1 MSDYFDIV
9 DVRKIEWLIENN
21 DKLDLGKS
29 YVRGKLVGGDGQ
41 LDILRKYHKRAIM
54 FEGVVPQSYFQHDGV
69 GRRFTREIGLTNL
82 SRKIRH
88 TIAKGLID
96 IDMKNAHPCFLLY
109 FCQKNALN
117 TPYLEKY
124 VMNRDELLNELM
136 EARGITRDE
145 AKKILLRAINRD
157 DGYYRQEQGDPSW
170 LYDYH
175 QETKFIAEQLSKL
188 YPEYLKQAEKAK
200 KRKCQEEWNMKGSAV
215 NRLLC
220 DMENECLKKVEQVVR
235 NHGGNAKVLAYDG
248 CMITD
253 EIRPK
258 LGELL
263 ADIEAV
269 VALDYPTLIFK
280 MDEKVMNEGFT
291 VPDDWKTKKERKT
304 EEEHKKEEK
313 RIKKQIQKEIDEEDD
328 EEEYKLWKE
337 EFELTHC
344 KIRNNTS
351 IAFKDHSGEWDFR
364 TLSDLQDMYSERGN
378 QWRKFT
384 LRWWF
389 GDPTMRVF
397 QYADMFSPTETVPEN
412 AFSLWVDYPLMAYR
426 NPLQKFYDVC
436 PESGLLFEQYSNKQI
451 GKSPVDPEH
460 RFQFNILCP
469 ASEFVINHIKILC
482 GNIKPS
488 HEYVLDWV
496 AQALQYPHNKTT
508 MLAFASSE
516 GAGKDSFL
524 HLLRKLFGRRKVCE
538 TSRPDDIFGR
548 FNSKLIDSLLIVL
561 NEMSAQDTAKYDKDM
576 KMLITESEIPIESK
590 GQKIITLR
598 SFHRLILFTNQENFP
613 VQTSKSDRRKL
624 INRCSDEKV
633 GDSAYFDTLYKYIDD
648 EEVLID
654 LFNFFMS
661 RNVETFNQER
671 GRNIP
676 KTSYQELIT
685 ENYSNPVEDWLKTI
699 PEMTGE
705 KCPSCQ
711 YFSSSCST
719 CNFYKGDLI
728 EWTGTDIVEQFKYYC
743 QRANIKLELSINQLG
758 VRLGLLIQNGAKGLE
773 KVKTKFG
780 VKYKMSKKGLE
791 AHFNPP
797 LKKLLSK
804 PVAPVEPVAPV
815 VPVEPV
821 AEVEVKQKPKF
832 IVPKLLP
839 LGMMDEKFKV
849 K

>member
-54 FEGVVPQSYFQHDGV
+54 FGGVVPQSYFQHDGV

-124 VMNRDELLNELM
+124 VMNRDELLDELK

-145 AKKILLRAINRD
+145 AKKMLLRAINRD

-220 DMENECLKKVEQVVR
+220 DMENECLKKIEQVVR
-235 NHGGNAKVLAYDG
+235 KHGGNTKVLAYDG

-269 VALDYPTLIFK
+269 VGLDYPTLIFK
-280 MDEKVMNEGFT
+280 MDEKIMNEGFT

-304 EEEHKKEEK
+304 EEERKKEEK

-337 EFELTHC
+337 EFEKEHC
-344 KIRNNTS
+344 KIRNTTS
-351 IAFKDHSGEWDFR
+351 IAFKDHLGEWDFR
-364 TLSDLQDMYSERGN
+364 TLIDLQQMYNERGE

-384 LRWWF
+384 NRWWF
-389 GDPTMRVF
+389 EDSTMRVF
-397 QYADMFSPTETVPEN
+397 QYADMFSPTEKVPEN
-412 AFSLWVDYPLMAYR
+412 AFSLWVDYPLQKHLTDTPPVITEKMA
-426 NPLQKFYDVC
+426 
-436 PESGLLFEQYSNKQI
+436 
-451 GKSPVDPEH
+451 
-460 RFQFNILCP
+460 
-469 ASEFVINHIKILC
+469 FVLNHILILC

-496 AQALQYPHNKTT
+496 AQALQYPHKKTT

-538 TSRPDDIFGR
+538 TSRPEDIFGR

-576 KMLITESEIPIESK
+576 KMLITEEELQIESK

-613 VQTSKSDRRKL
+613 IQTSKSDRRKL

-633 GDSAYFDTLYKYIDD
+633 GDSAYFDTLYSYIDD

-654 LFNFFMS
+654 LFNFFMN
-661 RNVETFNQER
+661 RNVETFNRER

-711 YFSSSCST
+711 YYLSTCST

-743 QRANIKLELSINQLG
+743 QRSNMKLELSVNQLG
-758 VRLGLLIQNGAKGLE
+758 VRLGLLIQNGAKGIE

-780 VKYKMSKKGLE
+780 AKYKMSKKGLE
-791 AHFNPP
+791 AHFSPP
-797 LKKLLSK
+797 PKKLLSK
-804 PVAPVEPVAPV
+804 PVAPVEPVVEVAPV

-821 AEVEVKQKPKF
+821 AEVEVKPKPKF